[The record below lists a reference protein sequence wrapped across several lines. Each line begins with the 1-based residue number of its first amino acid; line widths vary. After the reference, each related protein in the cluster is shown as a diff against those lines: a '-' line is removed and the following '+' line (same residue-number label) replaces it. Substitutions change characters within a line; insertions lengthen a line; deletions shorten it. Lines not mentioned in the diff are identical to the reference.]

1 LLDSVTFNIS
11 RIVQLFA
18 QNGESVMAKALSV
31 NQLAWQKAQILLNN
45 PDYYGVEVTKST
57 GGATIIDAGVKAP
70 GGFEAGKILTELCLG
85 GAGKVELGM
94 KTYGDLTF
102 PSVTITSDYPAIAML
117 GSQFAGWRIKDG
129 DNIAIGSG
137 PVRAIALKPK
147 EIYEELQYTDQSE
160 QAVITLESNLL
171 PSDIL
176 VDKVCKAANVTASNL
191 LIVVA
196 PTASVAG
203 LTQVAGRVV
212 EVGIHKLHTL
222 GLDPK
227 VIRYAMGYAPIPP
240 VGPDFEV
247 AMARTNDVILYGG
260 TVYLTV
266 DFDDETKLQKLVNDA
281 PSINSKDYGKPF
293 LQIFLNADKDFY
305 KIDPGLFA
313 PAVLMINNAKT
324 GRTFRAGQI
333 NPKVLAQ
340 ALGF

>member
-1 LLDSVTFNIS
+1 MV
-11 RIVQLFA
+11 R
-18 QNGESVMAKALSV
+18 ALSV
-31 NQLAWQKAQILLNN
+31 NQLAWQKAQKFLDN
-45 PDYYGVEVTKST
+45 PELYGVAISKSNA
-57 GGATIIDAGVKAP
+57 GATIIDAGVGAS
-70 GGFEAGKILTELCLG
+70 GGFSAGKLLTELCLG
-85 GAGKVELGM
+85 GAAKVQLSI
-94 KTYGDLTF
+94 KNYGDIAF
-102 PSVTITSDYPAIAML
+102 PSITVTSDHPAVAML

-147 EIYEELQYTDQSE
+147 ETYEEIGYTDQSDK
-160 QAVITLESNLL
+160 AVIVLESNVL
-171 PSDIL
+171 PSDVL
-176 VDKVCKAANVTASNL
+176 VEKVCRASNIVPQN
-191 LIVVA
+191 LIVAVA

-227 VIRYAMGYAPIPP
+227 VIRYATGYAPIPP

-266 DFDDETKLQKLVNDA
+266 DYDDENKLQQLVNDA
-281 PSINSKDYGKPF
+281 PSLNSDDYGKPF
-293 LQIFLNADKDFY
+293 LEIFLDADRDFY
-305 KIDPGLFA
+305 KIDGGLFA
-313 PAVLMINNAKT
+313 PARLMVNNAKT
-324 GRTFRAGQI
+324 GRTFIAGKV
-333 NPKVLAQ
+333 NPVVLAQ

>member
-1 LLDSVTFNIS
+1 MD
-11 RIVQLFA
+11 
-18 QNGESVMAKALSV
+18 KLSV
-31 NQLAWQKAQILLNN
+31 NQMAYKKAQKLLDN
-45 PDYYGVEVTKST
+45 PQLYGVAITKST
-57 GGATIIDAGVKAP
+57 AGATIIDAGVKAP
-70 GGFEAGKILTELCLG
+70 GGFAAGKILTELCLG
-85 GAGKVELGM
+85 GAGKAELGFR
-94 KTYGDLTF
+94 TYGDIDF
-102 PSVTITSDYPAIAML
+102 PSVTITSDHPAVAML

-137 PVRAIALKPK
+137 PIRAIALKPK
-147 EIYEELQYTDQSE
+147 ETYEEIGYTDQNDK
-160 QAVITLESNLL
+160 AVICLESNFL
-171 PSDIL
+171 PSDAL
-176 VDKVCKAANVTASNL
+176 FEKVVKNTNLAAENIIA
-191 LIVVA
+191 VVA

-227 VIRYAMGYAPIPP
+227 CIRYAMGYAPIPP

-266 DFDDETKLQKLVNDA
+266 DYDDEAKLQQLVKDA

-293 LQIFLNADKDFY
+293 IDIFLNAGKDFY
-305 KIDPGLFA
+305 KIDTGLFA

-324 GRTFRAGQI
+324 GRTFKAGQV